1 MNKVKTWKI
10 PVVWTMMGMIT
21 VEANT
26 LKEAINIAQDEDG
39 VIPLPDNGDFLD
51 GSWQVD
57 CFDENYLREWYN
69 NNQEDDKEQCIG

>member
-1 MNKVKTWKI
+1 MKTWKI

-39 VIPLPDNGDFLD
+39 VIPLPDNEDFLD
-51 GSWQVD
+51 GSWEVD

-69 NNQEDDKEQCIG
+69 DKQEDDKEPCIG